1 MDTHQTYFYDNSFP
15 GRSCNSYIYL
25 REGSYKEKIMMKKSY
40 NKTILIAS
48 LILLL
53 AIILVHFL
61 MPQKYSPTLLPVALV
76 LFSGTS
82 FLSFGIFQKIL
93 NRTPQQFINYYVA
106 YSFLKMLVHLFVLL
120 IMALIMR
127 SEAVALIL
135 WYCILFAVYVA
146 IETVFAFKMARKN

>member
-1 MDTHQTYFYDNSFP
+1 
-15 GRSCNSYIYL
+15 
-25 REGSYKEKIMMKKSY
+25 MKKSY
-40 NKTILIAS
+40 NKTVLISS

-53 AIILVHFL
+53 VIISVHFL
-61 MPQKYSPTLLPVALV
+61 LPQKYFPTLLPVALV
-76 LFSGTS
+76 LFAVTS

-106 YSFLKMLVHLFVLL
+106 FSFLKMLAHLFVLL
-120 IMALIMR
+120 LMALIIR

-146 IETVFAFKMARKN
+146 IETVFAFRMARKTDK

>member
-1 MDTHQTYFYDNSFP
+1 
-15 GRSCNSYIYL
+15 
-25 REGSYKEKIMMKKSY
+25 MKKSY
-40 NKTILIAS
+40 NKTVLISS

-53 AIILVHFL
+53 VIISVHFL
-61 MPQKYSPTLLPVALV
+61 LPQKYFPTLLPVALV
-76 LFSGTS
+76 LFSVTS

-106 YSFLKMLVHLFVLL
+106 FSFLKMLAHLFILL
-120 IMALIMR
+120 IMALTIR

-146 IETVFAFKMARKN
+146 IETVFAFRMARKN

>member
-1 MDTHQTYFYDNSFP
+1 
-15 GRSCNSYIYL
+15 
-25 REGSYKEKIMMKKSY
+25 MKKSY
-40 NKTILIAS
+40 NKTVLIAS

-53 AIILVHFL
+53 VIILVHFL
-61 MPQKYSPTLLPVALV
+61 LPQKYSPTLLPVALV
-76 LFSGTS
+76 LFSVTS

-106 YSFLKMLVHLFVLL
+106 FSFLKMLAHLFVLL
-120 IMALIMR
+120 IMALSIR

-135 WYCILFAVYVA
+135 WYCILFAAFVT

>member
-1 MDTHQTYFYDNSFP
+1 
-15 GRSCNSYIYL
+15 
-25 REGSYKEKIMMKKSY
+25 MKKSY
-40 NKTILIAS
+40 NKTVLISS

-53 AIILVHFL
+53 VILAVHFL
-61 MPQKYSPTLLPVALV
+61 LPQKYSPTLLPVALV
-76 LFSGTS
+76 LFSVTS

-106 YSFLKMLVHLFVLL
+106 FSFLKMLAHLFILL
-120 IMALIMR
+120 IMALIIR

-146 IETVFAFKMARKN
+146 IETVFAFRMARKN

>member
-1 MDTHQTYFYDNSFP
+1 
-15 GRSCNSYIYL
+15 
-25 REGSYKEKIMMKKSY
+25 MKKSY
-40 NKTILIAS
+40 NKTVLISS

-53 AIILVHFL
+53 VIVSVHFL
-61 MPQKYSPTLLPVALV
+61 LPPKYSPTLLPVALV
-76 LFSGTS
+76 LFSVTS

-106 YSFLKMLVHLFVLL
+106 FSFLKMLAHLFVLL
-120 IMALIMR
+120 IMALSIR

-146 IETVFAFKMARKN
+146 IETVFAFRMARKN

>member
-1 MDTHQTYFYDNSFP
+1 
-15 GRSCNSYIYL
+15 
-25 REGSYKEKIMMKKSY
+25 MKKSY
-40 NKTILIAS
+40 NKTVLISS

-53 AIILVHFL
+53 VIISVHFL
-61 MPQKYSPTLLPVALV
+61 LPSKYSPTLLPVALV
-76 LFSGTS
+76 LFSATS

-106 YSFLKMLVHLFVLL
+106 FSFLKMLAHLFVLL
-120 IMALIMR
+120 IMALSIR

-146 IETVFAFKMARKN
+146 IETVFAFRMARKY

>member
-1 MDTHQTYFYDNSFP
+1 
-15 GRSCNSYIYL
+15 
-25 REGSYKEKIMMKKSY
+25 MMKKSY

-106 YSFLKMLVHLFVLL
+106 YSFLKMLVHLFVLI